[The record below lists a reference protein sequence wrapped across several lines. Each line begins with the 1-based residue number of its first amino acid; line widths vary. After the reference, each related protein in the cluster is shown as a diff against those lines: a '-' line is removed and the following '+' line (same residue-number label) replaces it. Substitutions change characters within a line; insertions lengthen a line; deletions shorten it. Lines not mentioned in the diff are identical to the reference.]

1 LANCEEKWRVTLLES
16 MLASGDRFQISSN
29 MNRFGKRK
37 IRTLNVAMDDAT
49 KRLVIRESKK
59 AGISMSEY
67 VRMCIAYFNDKTSDC

>member
-1 LANCEEKWRVTLLES
+1 
-16 MLASGDRFQISSN
+16 
-29 MNRFGKRK
+29 MNKFGKRK